1 MSDTKSTQPK
11 QGLLAG
17 LIILLVAIVGF
28 QAWYMMNMKQQLD
41 VIQGN
46 HDTIVGMINSGSSA
60 PANNT
65 AVTQVPSSPVARTP
79 SVVDRI
85 QKSLN
90 AQSQPQPDPQAQSI
104 PTNPPSLFD
113 DDFFNRSSAQNWNP
127 YEEIERMQR
136 EMDRMFNNAF
146 SRFNN
151 DTDFQQL
158 FKDSTSTPAMD
169 VQDDGSKYSVIVNLP
184 GADEKNI
191 SVNLDG
197 QQLTVRGEQD
207 FSQQKKDDM
216 GNVIFQERHSGTF
229 QRSITLPEPVKQN
242 GMETHVN
249 NGVLTITIPKLS

>member
-1 MSDTKSTQPK
+1 MSELKSTQPK
-11 QGLLAG
+11 QVLLAG
-17 LIILLVAIVGF
+17 LVILLVAIVGF
-28 QAWYMMNMKQQLD
+28 QTWYMMSMKQQLD
-41 VIQGN
+41 VIQDN
-46 HDTIVGMINSGSSA
+46 HDTIAGIINSGSSA
-60 PANNT
+60 PTDNAIV
-65 AVTQVPSSPVARTP
+65 AQAPSSPAAKKP

-85 QKSLN
+85 QKNLN
-90 AQSQPQPDPQAQSI
+90 AQSQAQPQPQSI

-113 DDFFNRSSAQNWNP
+113 DDFFNRYSAQNWNP

-146 SRFNN
+146 SRFNTN
-151 DTDFQQL
+151 PDFQQL

-169 VQDDGSKYSVIVNLP
+169 VQEDGSKYSVIVNLP

-216 GNVIFQERHSGTF
+216 GNVIYQERHSGTF

-249 NGVLTITIPKLS
+249 NGVLTITIPKVS

>member
-1 MSDTKSTQPK
+1 MSELKSTQPK
-11 QGLLAG
+11 HLLLSGLV
-17 LIILLVAIVGF
+17 ILLVAIVGF
-28 QAWYMMNMKQQLD
+28 QTWYMMNMKQQLD
-41 VIQGN
+41 VIQGK
-46 HDTIVGMINSGSSA
+46 HDAIAGQINSGGSVPADNAVVAQA
-60 PANNT
+60 PAP
-65 AVTQVPSSPVARTP
+65 AKKP
-79 SVVDRI
+79 SVAERI
-85 QKSLN
+85 EKTLN
-90 AQSQPQPDPQAQSI
+90 AQSQKNQQTQSA
-104 PTNPPSLFD
+104 PANPPSLFD
-113 DDFFNRSSAQNWNP
+113 DDFFNRHSAQNWNP

-151 DTDFQQL
+151 DPDFQQV
-158 FKDSTSTPAMD
+158 FRNSTSAPAMD
-169 VQDDGSKYSVIVNLP
+169 VQEDDSKYSVIVNLP

-249 NGVLTITIPKLS
+249 NGVLTITIPKVS

>member
-1 MSDTKSTQPK
+1 MSELKSTQPK
-11 QGLLAG
+11 LLLLSGLV
-17 LIILLVAIVGF
+17 ILLVAIVGF
-28 QAWYMMNMKQQLD
+28 QTWYMLSMKQQLD

-46 HDTIVGMINSGSSA
+46 HDAIAGMINSGSSA
-60 PANNT
+60 AANN
-65 AVTQVPSSPVARTP
+65 AVVAQAPSPPAAKKP

-85 QKSLN
+85 QQSLN
-90 AQSQPQPDPQAQSI
+90 AQPQPDPQAQST
-104 PTNPPSLFD
+104 PVNPPSLFD
-113 DDFFNRSSAQNWNP
+113 DDFFNQHSAQNWNP
-127 YEEIERMQR
+127 YQEIERMQR

-146 SRFNN
+146 SRFNSN
-151 DTDFQQL
+151 PDFQQL
-158 FKDSTSTPAMD
+158 FKDSTSTPEMD
-169 VQDDGSKYSVIVNLP
+169 VQEDNSKYSVIVNLP

-207 FSQQKKDDM
+207 FSQQKKDNM

-249 NGVLTITIPKLS
+249 NGVLTITIPKVS